1 MPIIHPGDATT
12 FPAHGSTFSSFV
24 SPRRGSE
31 QLCAWKLSVPAGQVG
46 VAHRPSNEEVLL
58 ILDGRLQVT
67 IDGDRGFV
75 GPGDV
80 VLIPAGASVTIDG
93 TTVDAS
99 AWVTTTRG
107 LRATLENGEMIAPP
121 WAQ

>member
-12 FPAHGSTFSSFV
+12 FPAHGSVFSSFV

-31 QLCAWKLSVPAGQVG
+31 QLCAWKLTVAAGQVG

-58 ILDGRLQVT
+58 ILEGRLQVT
-67 IDGDRGFV
+67 ITGERGHV

-80 VLIPAGASVTIDG
+80 VVIPAGAEVKIDG
-93 TTVDAS
+93 TAVDAS
-99 AWVTTTRG
+99 AWVTTTSG
-107 LRATLENGEMIAPP
+107 LQATLANGETIAPP

>member
-1 MPIIHPGDATT
+1 MPIIQSGDATT
-12 FPAHGSTFSSFV
+12 FPAHGSIFSSFV
-24 SPRRGSE
+24 SPRQGSQ

-58 ILDGRLQVT
+58 VLDGRLRVT
-67 IDGDRGFV
+67 IDGERGPV

-80 VLIPAGASVTIDG
+80 VLIPPGASVTIDG
-93 TTVDAS
+93 TTVEAT
-99 AWVTTTRG
+99 AWVTTTPG
-107 LRATLENGEMIAPP
+107 LRATLTNGETFSPP